1 VERKKNIMKKSLLIA
16 ALFLISPLS
25 SLLAVA
31 NENPFSLS
39 EEQYST
45 IENRLS
51 GMSNA
56 ELQDRLSLLQEDKAS
71 LEEEQENGDASAES
85 STELSLINAEI
96 FQIQQILGIVAAAGI
111 LTALTDDDSD
121 PDVTPPFLTIL
132 GDNPATVEVNT
143 SYSDAGATANDNV
156 DGAITVSSSGTV
168 DTTTVGSY
176 QITYV
181 ATDASGNIATAFRT
195 VNVVDTTA
203 PVVTVTGSATVT
215 HEFNEPYTD
224 AGATARD
231 ASGADDNTLPV
242 VTTST
247 VDVAVVGTYTVTYT
261 ATDASG
267 NVGTATRT
275 VNVVDT
281 TAPVVTVTGS
291 ATVTVEAGETYNDP
305 GATARDASG
314 ADNNTLPVVA
324 SGPAY
329 NPNYGTV
336 DTDEVGTFVVTYTA
350 TDASGNV
357 GTATRTVN
365 VVDTTAPVFTSSAL
379 FTADENQTS
388 IGTVTASDVFSV
400 TFTISGSELQITS
413 GGILTFVTAPDY
425 ETKSLYT
432 ATVTA
437 TDANN
442 NTATQDITV
451 NVNDVGGSDDD
462 PATGTGT
469 GTSTSTGTG
478 TSTSTSTSTGTGTS
492 T

>member
-16 ALFLISPLS
+16 SLFLISPLS
-25 SLLAVA
+25 SLLAIA

-71 LEEEQENGDASAES
+71 LEEEQKNGDASAES

-143 SYSDAGATANDNV
+143 SYSDPGATANDNV

-181 ATDASGNIATAFRT
+181 ATDASGNIATAF
-195 VNVVDTTA
+195 
-203 PVVTVTGSATVT
+203 
-215 HEFNEPYTD
+215 
-224 AGATARD
+224 
-231 ASGADDNTLPV
+231 
-242 VTTST
+242 
-247 VDVAVVGTYTVTYT
+247 
-261 ATDASG
+261 
-267 NVGTATRT
+267 RT

-469 GTSTSTGTG
+469 GTSTSTSTSTGTG

-492 T
+492 TSTSTGTGTGTSTSTSTSTGTGTST

>member
-224 AGATARD
+224 AGATATD
-231 ASGADDNTLPV
+231 NSGEAVSV

-305 GATARDASG
+305 DAF
-314 ADNNTLPVVA
+314 L
-324 SGPAY
+324 
-329 NPNYGTV
+329 
-336 DTDEVGTFVVTYTA
+336 
-350 TDASGNV
+350 
-357 GTATRTVN
+357 
-365 VVDTTAPVFTSSAL
+365 
-379 FTADENQTS
+379 
-388 IGTVTASDVFSV
+388 
-400 TFTISGSELQITS
+400 
-413 GGILTFVTAPDY
+413 
-425 ETKSLYT
+425 
-432 ATVTA
+432 
-437 TDANN
+437 
-442 NTATQDITV
+442 
-451 NVNDVGGSDDD
+451 
-462 PATGTGT
+462 
-469 GTSTSTGTG
+469 
-478 TSTSTSTSTGTGTS
+478 
-492 T
+492 